1 MPRLSIF
8 SANLVKH
15 RESTVYFD
23 SSPSS
28 LIPFDFNTIFINDF
42 YEKSTTKYN
51 ETNAKNFKEREKR
64 LNVILAME
72 NEDKFREEK
81 FREKE
86 GRNGEKRRRANLI

>member
-42 YEKSTTKYN
+42 YEKSMTKYN
-51 ETNAKNFKEREKR
+51 ETNVKNFKEREKR

-72 NEDKFREEK
+72 NEENFGK
-81 FREKE
+81 
-86 GRNGEKRRRANLI
+86 RNGEKRRRANLI

>member
-51 ETNAKNFKEREKR
+51 ETNVKNFKEREKR

-72 NEDKFREEK
+72 NEENFGK
-81 FREKE
+81 
-86 GRNGEKRRRANLI
+86 RNGEKRRRANLI